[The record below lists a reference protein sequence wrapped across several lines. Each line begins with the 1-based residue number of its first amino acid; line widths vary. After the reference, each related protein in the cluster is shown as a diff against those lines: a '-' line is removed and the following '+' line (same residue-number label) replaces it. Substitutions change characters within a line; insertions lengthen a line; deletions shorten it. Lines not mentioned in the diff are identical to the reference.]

1 MRDFT
6 VCGKQLK
13 GNNMNVKKELQK
25 LETELDAEFG
35 KVKRLL
41 MQGWMSKPAW
51 ARACVW
57 ILFGAVTALVL
68 R

>member
-1 MRDFT
+1 
-6 VCGKQLK
+6 
-13 GNNMNVKKELQK
+13 MNTKKELQK
-25 LETELDAEFG
+25 LETEIDAEFG